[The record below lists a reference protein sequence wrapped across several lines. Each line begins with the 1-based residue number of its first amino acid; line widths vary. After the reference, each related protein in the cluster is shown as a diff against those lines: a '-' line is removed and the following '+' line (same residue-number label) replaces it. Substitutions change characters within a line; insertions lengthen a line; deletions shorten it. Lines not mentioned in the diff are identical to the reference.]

1 MVSVA
6 AQEPVP
12 RITVMTF
19 RSSEPELGAKVADEL
34 RNRISDEFSSR
45 KLFVVPTKDIVTIL
59 EQSGFSVQ
67 DSLPPYEE
75 KALANLVRADEYVTG
90 WVRHGADGVYSVDAD
105 LVLTHD
111 NTWVQPLPTS
121 QNKDL
126 GDALDRVRDNLKE
139 ALKQIPAERACLG
152 KAHGGDLAGAIAAG
166 QAGVMAYPQA
176 TLARICMV
184 TAQYA
189 QYSQAKTAAD
199 SLSLADS
206 ALTTALAIL
215 RIDSLSVP
223 TLRLATEL
231 YKVRG
236 DSARSRQA
244 LLTLVR
250 ADPTDTKLREQVIN
264 ELAAGGHAADAVPL
278 VKDLLDRNP
287 GDPET
292 LRTAFLVFI
301 NANDYTDAVEV
312 GPQLIRAD
320 TTAADS
326 LYYIRMAN
334 AYQQLQ
340 QPQRAAE
347 VMAEATAHLPNSPQM
362 WILYSYTLRQAG
374 QTQQATDALKRASTL
389 NPGSA
394 QSQLMLANQY
404 EQQSMPDSVYAVLQQ
419 AATTVT
425 DSSGKLR
432 LAQFSL
438 ARTSDA
444 FKKAN
449 ASKDSSD
456 LHRAISFANMS
467 NRFDPSA
474 DAKYI
479 AGFSSLLMAQNG
491 ALGAEKTKSCSD
503 AQMAQASL
511 KTAQTNLTAIEE
523 DAKYGAAVKGNAA
536 NITQLGKAIDSQ
548 LKRFCK

>member
-19 RSSEPELGAKVADEL
+19 RSSEQDLGAKVADEL
-34 RNRISDEFSSR
+34 RDRISDEISSK

-90 WVRHGADGVYSVDAD
+90 WVRKGSDGVYSVDAS

-121 QNKDL
+121 ANKDL
-126 GDALDRVRDNLKE
+126 GDALDRVRDNLRD
-139 ALKQIPAERACLG
+139 ALKQIPSERACLG
-152 KAHGGDLAGAIAAG
+152 KARSGDLAGAIAAG
-166 QAGVMAYPQA
+166 RAGVTEYPQA
-176 TLARICMV
+176 TLSRICVV
-184 TAQYA
+184 TAQYG

-215 RIDSLSVP
+215 RIDSLSIP
-223 TLRLATEL
+223 TLKLTTEL
-231 YKVRG
+231 FQVRG
-236 DSARSRQA
+236 DSARARQA

-250 ADPTDTKLREQVIN
+250 ADPTDTKLREQVVN

-301 NANDYTDAVEV
+301 NANDFEDAVDV

-320 TTAADS
+320 TAAADS
-326 LYYIRMAN
+326 LYYFRMTN
-334 AYQQLQ
+334 AYQQLK

-347 VMAEATAHLPNSPQM
+347 VMAEATARFPNNSQM
-362 WILYSYTLRQAG
+362 WVYYSFMLRQAG
-374 QTQQATDALKRASTL
+374 QTQQALDALKRASAL
-389 NPGSA
+389 NPAAVG
-394 QSQLMLANQY
+394 SQLMLADQY
-404 EQQSMPDSVYAVLQQ
+404 VQQSMPDSVYAVLQQ
-419 AATTVT
+419 ASTSVT
-425 DSSGKLR
+425 DTSGKRR

-438 ARTSDA
+438 AQASTA
-444 FKKAN
+444 FKAAN
-449 ASKDSSD
+449 ASKDSLD
-456 LHRAISFANMS
+456 LQRAISFANMS
-467 NRFDPSA
+467 NRLDPSA

-491 ALGAEKTKSCSD
+491 ALGAEKTKSCSE

-511 KTAQTNLTAIEE
+511 KTAQNNLTPIAE